1 MKKASLLVLCFGI
14 TILSFAQVNDTL
26 PQHGR
31 IGITFSSLG
40 SVDGLSFAKGAASYT
55 GNGFYAF
62 GLNYIYSL
70 NNTFDFETGVEYAH
84 YTMTIHPNVPPD
96 ADNTPYDI
104 NYSLVSI
111 PLTVRVNFLKYCFI
125 NGGLD
130 LDFDPTVSN
139 PIGSQDGIGSVL
151 GLGLKYDSKS
161 GISAFVNPYFKV
173 HRLIPFSQS
182 NGSPRILESGFRFGV
197 MYNLNFTKPGQYK

>member
-1 MKKASLLVLCFGI
+1 MKKISLLVLSFVI
-14 TILSFAQVNDTL
+14 TVLSFAQINDTL

-31 IGITFSSLG
+31 IGITVSSFG
-40 SVDGLSFAKGAASYT
+40 SSDGLSFAKGAASYT

-70 NNTFDFETGVEYAH
+70 NKTFDFETGVEYAH
-84 YTMTIHPNVPPD
+84 YTMSIHPNVPPGFE
-96 ADNTPYDI
+96 NTPYDV
-104 NYSLVSI
+104 NYSLINI
-111 PLTVRVNFLKYCFI
+111 PLTFRVNFLEYCFI
-125 NGGLD
+125 NAGLD

-139 PIGSQDGIGSVL
+139 PIESQDGIGSVL

-182 NGSPRILESGFRFGV
+182 NGSPRVLESAFRFGV
-197 MYNLNFTKPGQYK
+197 MYKLK

>member
-1 MKKASLLVLCFGI
+1 MKKASLLVLFFVI
-14 TILSFAQVNDTL
+14 TILSFAQVNDTHTR
-26 PQHGR
+26 HGK
-31 IGITFSSLG
+31 IGLTFSSLG
-40 SVDGLSFAKGAASYT
+40 SADGLSFAKGAASYT
-55 GNGFYAF
+55 GDGFYAF
-62 GLNYIYSL
+62 GLNYLYVL
-70 NNTFDFETGVEYAH
+70 NNTFDFETGCEYAH

-96 ADNTPYDI
+96 ADDTPYDI
-104 NYSLVSI
+104 NYSLISI
-111 PLTVRVNFLKYCFI
+111 PLSFRVNFLKYCFM

-161 GISAFVNPYFKV
+161 GIPVFVNPYFKV

-182 NGSPRILESGFRFGV
+182 NGSPRILESAFRFGI
-197 MYNLNFTKPGQYK
+197 MYTLK

>member
-1 MKKASLLVLCFGI
+1 MKKAYLLVLYFVI

-26 PQHGR
+26 PQHGI
-31 IGITFSSLG
+31 IGLTFSSLG
-40 SVDGLSFAKGAASYT
+40 RADGLTSAKGAPSYT

-62 GLNYIYSL
+62 GLNYIHSL
-70 NNTFDFETGVEYAH
+70 NRTFDFETGLEYAH
-84 YTMTIHPNVPPD
+84 YIMTIHPNVPPD
-96 ADNTPYDI
+96 ADETPYDI
-104 NYSLVSI
+104 NYSLISI

-125 NGGLD
+125 NGGFD

-139 PIGSQDGIGSVL
+139 PIGSQDGIGSVF

-173 HRLIPFSQS
+173 HRLISFTQS
-182 NGSPRILESGFRFGV
+182 NGSQRILESGFRFGV
-197 MYNLNFTKPGQYK
+197 MYKLK